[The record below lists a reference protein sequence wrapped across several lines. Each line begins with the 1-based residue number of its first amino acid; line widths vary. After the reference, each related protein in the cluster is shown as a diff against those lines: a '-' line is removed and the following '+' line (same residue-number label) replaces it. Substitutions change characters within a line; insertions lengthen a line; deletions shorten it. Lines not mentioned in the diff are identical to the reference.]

1 MNLSKKITQ
10 WQNAGLIS
18 AEQGRKINVWEQQNN
33 KPYLFYGLIALS
45 LFCIGL
51 GIISVIAANWDTI
64 PAVIKLGFALLLLSG
79 CACLTYMAYLKQKQA
94 WFDGSIFLFALSVL
108 GVIGLT
114 AQVYQLQPDGYTAYL
129 LWSILIFPLL
139 FFVKSALLPLIWIPV
154 MWGSFWSYIIDHE
167 IAAKTLEIITNS
179 WDYAIPILWL
189 ALWIIFYQLLDKYV
203 GKYAAGIKKA
213 LVFWLAFYIV
223 VTIFM
228 IDRDYGT
235 ALLNHNHHGL
245 QHADNGIRIS
255 FIVLSACLCALSFRL
270 GGKKF
275 IWPFLLAVMIAGSLL
290 PLGFVISLTALAGAG
305 FYAYKTNRPRL
316 LNFILVLAGIRIFII
331 YIDIF
336 GSLMQTGLGLILSGF
351 ILLGLIFGWL
361 KLSVIFKE
369 RLHHEK

>member
-64 PAVIKLGFALLLLSG
+64 PAVIKLGSALLLLSG

-129 LWSILIFPLL
+129 LWSTLIFPLL